1 MTLELYHS
9 NWSICAQK
17 VRLVVAEK
25 NLDVVEHHVDLRAR
39 EQQTAEYLKLNPKG
53 YVPTL
58 VHDGRP
64 VIESALICE
73 YLEEVFPNPPLSPVD
88 PVDRAYM
95 RTWTRRPD
103 DGLHRA
109 CATVTNAIAF
119 RLQWREK
126 PVDEIAKMLAATP
139 DPTRRTWRREM
150 IEKGTGS
157 RLFVDAVWAYD
168 ALLTDMEAALQK
180 RDWLA
185 GDNYSLADLS
195 ITSYLNRV
203 AELQFQPMW
212 ENSRPSV
219 TDWLSRIRARQNFQV
234 AIGNYPYDAYSA
246 QMAEQ
251 GKTRWKEVQ
260 KILEAACNPS
270 SRNNGLYTVA
280 RRQNAKPIAV
290 QKELL

>member
-17 VRLVVAEK
+17 VRLVIAEK
-25 NLDVVEHHVDLRAR
+25 RIDVVEHHVDLRAR
-39 EQQTAEYLKLNPKG
+39 EQQTPEYLKLNPKG

-64 VIESALICE
+64 VVESALICE
-73 YLEEVFPNPPLSPVD
+73 YLDEVFPNPLLCPAD

-119 RLQWREK
+119 RLQWLEK
-126 PVDEIAKMLAATP
+126 PADEIENMLAATP
-139 DPTRRTWRREM
+139 DPARRTWRREM
-150 IEKGTGS
+150 IENGTDS
-157 RLFVDAVWAYD
+157 QLFVNAVRAYD
-168 ALLTDMEAALQK
+168 TLLEDMECALQD

-185 GDNYSLADLS
+185 GDAYTLADVSL
-195 ITSYLNRV
+195 TSYLNRV

-212 ENSRPSV
+212 EINRPRV
-219 TDWLSRIRARQNFQV
+219 TDWFARIRARGNFRI
-234 AIGNYPYDAYSA
+234 AFGNYLYDDYAA

-251 GKTRWKEVQ
+251 GALRWPRVQ
-260 KILEAACNPS
+260 AILAAYSP
-270 SRNNGLYTVA
+270 
-280 RRQNAKPIAV
+280 
-290 QKELL
+290 

>member
-1 MTLELYHS
+1 MLEIYHS

-17 VRLVVAEK
+17 VRLVIAEK
-25 NLDVVEHHVDLRAR
+25 GLDVVEHHVDLRAR

-73 YLEEVFPNPPLSPVD
+73 YLEEVFPQPALSPQD

-119 RLQWREK
+119 RLQWLEK
-126 PVDEIAKMLAATP
+126 PADEIAEMLAATP
-139 DPTRRTWRREM
+139 DPARRIWRREM
-150 IEKGTGS
+150 IEKGTES
-157 RLFVDAVWAYD
+157 QLFVNAVWVYD
-168 ALLTDMEAALQK
+168 ALLTDMETALQD

-185 GDNYSLADLS
+185 GDVYTLADVSL
-195 ITSYLNRV
+195 TSYLNRV
-203 AELQFQPMW
+203 AELQFHPMW
-212 ENSRPSV
+212 EEGRPRV
-219 TDWLSRIRARQNFQV
+219 TDWFARIRARRTFKT
-234 AIGNYPYDAYSA
+234 AFGNYPYDAYVA

-251 GKTRWKEVQ
+251 GALRWPAVEG
-260 KILEAACNPS
+260 ILKAA
-270 SRNNGLYTVA
+270 
-280 RRQNAKPIAV
+280 
-290 QKELL
+290 

>member
-17 VRLVVAEK
+17 VRLVIAEK
-25 NLDVVEHHVDLRAR
+25 GLEVVEHHIDLRAR
-39 EQQTAEYLKLNPKG
+39 EQQTPRYLKLNPNG

-73 YLEEVFPNPPLSPVD
+73 YLDEVFPEPALSPAD

-119 RLQWREK
+119 RLQWLEK
-126 PVDEIAKMLAATP
+126 PADEIERMLAATP
-139 DPTRRTWRREM
+139 DPARRTWRREM
-150 IEKGTGS
+150 IENGTDS
-157 RLFVDAVWAYD
+157 PLFVNAVWVYD
-168 ALLTDMEAALQK
+168 SLLNDMETALQD

-185 GDNYSLADLS
+185 GDRYTLADVSL
-195 ITSYLNRV
+195 TSYLNRV
-203 AELQFQPMW
+203 AELQFHPMW
-212 ENSRPSV
+212 EEGRPRV
-219 TDWLSRIRARQNFQV
+219 ADWFERIRARDNFRV
-234 AIGNYPYDAYSA
+234 AFGNYPYDAYVA

-251 GKTRWKEVQ
+251 GTKRWPRVRE
-260 KILEAACNPS
+260 ILE
-270 SRNNGLYTVA
+270 T
-280 RRQNAKPIAV
+280 
-290 QKELL
+290 E

>member
-1 MTLELYHS
+1 MLELYHS

-17 VRLVVAEK
+17 VRLVIAEK
-25 NLDVVEHHVDLRAR
+25 GLDVVEHHIDLRAR
-39 EQQTAEYLKLNPKG
+39 EQQAPEYLKLNPKG

-73 YLEEVFPNPPLSPVD
+73 YLEEVFPDPALSPSD
-88 PVDRAYM
+88 PVDKAYM

-119 RLQWREK
+119 RLQWLEK
-126 PVDEIAKMLAATP
+126 RADEIAEMLAATP
-139 DPTRRTWRREM
+139 DPARRTWRREM
-150 IEKGTGS
+150 IEKGTES
-157 RLFVDAVWAYD
+157 RLFVNAVWAYD
-168 ALLTDMEAALQK
+168 GLLTDMEAALAD

-185 GDNYSLADLS
+185 GDAYTLADVSL
-195 ITSYLNRV
+195 TPYLNRV

-212 ENSRPSV
+212 EKSRPRV
-219 TDWLSRIRARQNFQV
+219 TDWFSRIRARDNFKI
-234 AIGNYPYDAYSA
+234 AFGNYPYDAYAA

-251 GKTRWKEVQ
+251 GALRWPEVEG
-260 KILEAACNPS
+260 ILQAA
-270 SRNNGLYTVA
+270 
-280 RRQNAKPIAV
+280 
-290 QKELL
+290 

>member
-17 VRLVVAEK
+17 VRLVIAEK
-25 NLDVVEHHVDLRAR
+25 NLEVTEHHIDLRAR
-39 EQQTAEYLKLNPKG
+39 EQQSPEYLKLNPKG

-73 YLEEVFPNPPLSPVD
+73 YLDEVFPDPPLSPAD

-119 RLQWREK
+119 RLQWLEK
-126 PVDEIAKMLAATP
+126 PADEIEEMLAATP
-139 DPTRRTWRREM
+139 EPARRTWRREM
-150 IEKGTGS
+150 IEKGTES
-157 RLFVDAVWAYD
+157 QLFVNAVWAYD
-168 ALLTDMEAALQK
+168 TLLADMEAALQE

-185 GDNYSLADLS
+185 GDAYSLADVSL
-195 ITSYLNRV
+195 TSYLNRV

-212 ENSRPSV
+212 EASRPRV
-219 TDWLSRIRARQNFQV
+219 TDWFARIRARENFRT
-234 AIGNYPYDAYSA
+234 AFGNYPYDAYAA

-251 GKTRWKEVQ
+251 GALRWPTVE
-260 KILEAACNPS
+260 KILQAA
-270 SRNNGLYTVA
+270 
-280 RRQNAKPIAV
+280 
-290 QKELL
+290 

>member
-25 NLDVVEHHVDLRAR
+25 GLDVVEHHIDLRAR
-39 EQQTAEYLKLNPKG
+39 EQQTPEYLKLNPKG

-73 YLEEVFPNPPLSPVD
+73 YLDEVFPSPALSPSD
-88 PVDRAYM
+88 PVERAYM

-119 RLQWREK
+119 RLQWLEK
-126 PVDEIAKMLAATP
+126 SADEIEAMLAATP
-139 DPTRRTWRREM
+139 DPARRTWRREM
-150 IEKGTGS
+150 IEKGTES
-157 RLFVDAVWAYD
+157 QLFVNAVWAYESLLND
-168 ALLTDMEAALQK
+168 METALLG

-185 GDNYSLADLS
+185 GNDYTLADVSL
-195 ITSYLNRV
+195 TAYLNRV

-212 ENSRPSV
+212 ESARPRV
-219 TDWLSRIRARQNFQV
+219 ANWFDRIRARENFQV
-234 AIGNYPYDAYSA
+234 AFGNYPYDVYAA

-251 GKTRWKEVQ
+251 GALRWPTVER
-260 KILEAACNPS
+260 ILRAA
-270 SRNNGLYTVA
+270 
-280 RRQNAKPIAV
+280 
-290 QKELL
+290 